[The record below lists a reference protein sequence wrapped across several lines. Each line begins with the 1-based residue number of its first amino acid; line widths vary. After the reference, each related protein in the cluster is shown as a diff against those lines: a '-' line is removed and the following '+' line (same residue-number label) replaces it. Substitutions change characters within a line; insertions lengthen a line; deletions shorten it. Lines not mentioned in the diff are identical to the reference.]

1 FFDVRKYR
9 EYFNSEDLKETAKFK
24 AAVDLFEPGS
34 TMKPITLAIC
44 LKANEELALEGRVPI
59 FLPDEKISTSN
70 GHFPGRSKPIQDAR
84 VHKYLNLYLAIQK
97 SSNIYVATLV
107 DRLINTMGEKWYRDA
122 LIDLFGFSEKTGIEF
137 PFEARGFVPDFN
149 KYYQNK
155 APEWSK
161 STPYSLAMGYN
172 ILTNSFQMIRAF
184 SIIAN
189 EGKDVTPTILKKII
203 MNDDGIEKVLVDN
216 TKNFDFQNRRQI
228 LSKSSCRL
236 IKKSMK
242 FITKPGGTSRLA
254 DVYGYTDAGK
264 SGTAEKIVNGRY
276 SKDKNIS
283 SFIGFV
289 PVEKPKFVLMVVVD
303 EPEKKYVPGLGP
315 AQIGGICAGPI
326 FKEIATRSLNYLGV
340 APDDPFGYPYP
351 DPRSDPTNADWS
363 LEVKY
368 LAELYNHWN
377 K

>member
-1 FFDVRKYR
+1 
-9 EYFNSEDLKETAKFK
+9 
-24 AAVDLFEPGS
+24 
-34 TMKPITLAIC
+34 
-44 LKANEELALEGRVPI
+44 
-59 FLPDEKISTSN
+59 
-70 GHFPGRSKPIQDAR
+70 
-84 VHKYLNLYLAIQK
+84 
-97 SSNIYVATLV
+97 
-107 DRLINTMGEKWYRDA
+107 
-122 LIDLFGFSEKTGIEF
+122 
-137 PFEARGFVPDFN
+137 
-149 KYYQNK
+149 
-155 APEWSK
+155 
-161 STPYSLAMGYN
+161 
-172 ILTNSFQMIRAF
+172 
-184 SIIAN
+184 
-189 EGKDVTPTILKKII
+189 
-203 MNDDGIEKVLVDN
+203 
-216 TKNFDFQNRRQI
+216 
-228 LSKSSCRL
+228 
-236 IKKSMK
+236 KKSMK

-289 PVEKPKFVLMVVVD
+289 PVENPKFVLMVVVD